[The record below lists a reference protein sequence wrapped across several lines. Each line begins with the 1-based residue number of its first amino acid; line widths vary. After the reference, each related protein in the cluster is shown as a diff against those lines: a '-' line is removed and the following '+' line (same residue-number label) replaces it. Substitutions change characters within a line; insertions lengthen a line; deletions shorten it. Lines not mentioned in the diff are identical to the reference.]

1 MRIEDPKGLGD
12 FICICIL
19 IIIAGVIVALL

>member
-1 MRIEDPKGLGD
+1 MSIKEPKGLGD
-12 FICICIL
+12 FIYICIL